1 MYPSK
6 HGELIP
12 QKRRR
17 QLQDSVADALA
28 GTHCG
33 AAEQHHAASA
43 LPRAA
48 ETADPEVM
56 TVEDDEVVVIES
68 NGAKGKPPGDPT
80 AGGSECPEVGNSPAA
95 TGNQAMNRGLLYHEI
110 DYMTAH
116 LQLEGLPGPSEVTRQ
131 EQLLREMM
139 RCESDSSMPPWGLL
153 LRPKTLK
160 PRWSL
165 VLDIEW
171 TFGYSVTVAHLSQY
185 QPPSLEE
192 ADSLLP
198 VRRLVRR
205 VGAIAD
211 RHQSSYSVPQRLLW
225 GLFTVLVRLAK
236 PLAHREFVIRTP
248 DHIAHTVLF
257 DRTWWPDLSDQI
269 HSHLFF
275 FVRTPPRYGWGTRDY
290 KSKESYSPLLTP
302 SREMRNSIDSG
313 GFHELPGE
321 GMEDEL
327 YSAAELA
334 NQLRGERNGGASVYG
349 VEEDGGHFVYEP
361 PILPPPHWT
370 PPPPPP
376 PRQIPPP
383 RARRPPP
390 RLRHQQ

>member
-68 NGAKGKPPGDPT
+68 NGAKGKPPGDPI
-80 AGGSECPEVGNSPAA
+80 AGGSECPEVGSSPAV
-95 TGNQAMNRGLLYHEI
+95 TGTQAMNRGLLYHEI

-139 RCESDSSMPPWGLL
+139 RCESDSSTPPWGLL

-160 PRWSL
+160 PRWPWFSTL
-165 VLDIEW
+165 N
-171 TFGYSVTVAHLSQY
+171 GHSVTQ
-185 QPPSLEE
+185 
-192 ADSLLP
+192 
-198 VRRLVRR
+198 
-205 VGAIAD
+205 
-211 RHQSSYSVPQRLLW
+211 
-225 GLFTVLVRLAK
+225 
-236 PLAHREFVIRTP
+236 
-248 DHIAHTVLF
+248 
-257 DRTWWPDLSDQI
+257 
-269 HSHLFF
+269 
-275 FVRTPPRYGWGTRDY
+275 
-290 KSKESYSPLLTP
+290 
-302 SREMRNSIDSG
+302 
-313 GFHELPGE
+313 
-321 GMEDEL
+321 
-327 YSAAELA
+327 
-334 NQLRGERNGGASVYG
+334 
-349 VEEDGGHFVYEP
+349 
-361 PILPPPHWT
+361 
-370 PPPPPP
+370 
-376 PRQIPPP
+376 
-383 RARRPPP
+383 
-390 RLRHQQ
+390 